1 MANKPMSDDIISEMT
16 KKMLSYFKSKDTNK
30 KNAKKR
36 VTKAQKEALSGAGGF
51 TKLQLSRQADAKRKK
66 RLAKQQKN
74 VKGQGQSGGI
84 NITRVRT
91 GAKTSG
97 INLTK
102 NEGKVIKSK
111 DNLSDRRIALAARK
125 EKAAIDKA
133 YKRNVKSKAALSEI
147 KKDANIKT
155 DKTPKKKVIVTK
167 EQLRKS
173 GLSLRDYMNFM
184 QGKTRRDDKKSPPK
198 KSSSK
203 VMVDSFKKSN
213 VSVNKNKKAGVDEA
227 KGDNKKVKN
236 YKKNTNKKLDSKG
249 NYKGTNIKPTKL
261 QLERMKK
268 RRARGAVT

>member
-16 KKMLSYFKSKDTNK
+16 KKMLSYFKSRDTNK

-91 GAKTSG
+91 GAKSSG
-97 INLTK
+97 INLTN

-133 YKRNVKSKAALSEI
+133 YKRNTKSKSALSVI
-147 KKDANIKT
+147 KKDTNIGN
-155 DKTPKKKVIVTK
+155 KKKKAPIVTK
-167 EQLRKS
+167 EQLKKS
-173 GLSLRDYMNFM
+173 GLSLRDYMNFLKS
-184 QGKTRRDDKKSPPK
+184 QKTGRKISRDSRFDKK
-198 KSSSK
+198 
-203 VMVDSFKKSN
+203 
-213 VSVNKNKKAGVDEA
+213 
-227 KGDNKKVKN
+227 
-236 YKKNTNKKLDSKG
+236 KKNTKG
-249 NYKGTNIKPTKL
+249 ANT
-261 QLERMKK
+261 
-268 RRARGAVT
+268 